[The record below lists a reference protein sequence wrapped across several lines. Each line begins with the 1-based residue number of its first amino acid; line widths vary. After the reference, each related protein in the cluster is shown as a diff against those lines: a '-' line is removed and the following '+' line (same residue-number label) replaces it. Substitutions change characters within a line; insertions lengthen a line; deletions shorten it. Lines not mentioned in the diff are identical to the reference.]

1 MPYTITITNDSPQA
15 LDFVRFI
22 KNLDFVKVTKTREV
36 QKTAIEQPLQLTTKD
51 KKSQKKISRGLKEL
65 EDFRAGK
72 VELQE
77 LDDFLDEI

>member
-36 QKTAIEQPLQLTTKD
+36 QKTAIEQPLQLTTKE
-51 KKSQKKISRGLKEL
+51 KKLQKKISRGLKEF